1 MKKIHYFGLV
11 LIAIA
16 LNGCYMSLIGSMFRL
31 GFKMGIWSVFILVGL
46 LVWVI
51 NKRGN
56 RK

>member
-1 MKKIHYFGLV
+1 MKKIHYLLLV
-11 LIAIA
+11 LIAIS
-16 LNGCYMSLIGSMFRL
+16 LNSCYMSLIGSMFRL

-46 LVWVI
+46 LIWVI